1 VEQGVLRLVEKEHS
15 FYEGAYTAQVH
26 LNSGALTTFKGRV
39 ILPFV
44 TYGYLKA
51 VYDAVEPGGELLE
64 LGCGSGCVLFGER
77 FRVTAVDFSFRSLIG
92 TPHNYVLRLQ
102 ADATALDFPPESFDG
117 IAASCFWEH
126 LTAEQK
132 ELLLEKFRRWLK
144 PGGKVILLFDTASQ
158 NPLFRWFRRNAE
170 LYQKCFI
177 DHDGH
182 VGLETAR
189 DNLARFREAGFE
201 LRRGIGLNRTI
212 QHLPVYG
219 WMEPYGAV
227 ATWAKW
233 LSWAGR
239 QFERSPIVLHGFTAC
254 VHVWDL
260 TAGRL
265 FPLDWSRLYL
275 GIWEKT
281 REG

>member
-1 VEQGVLRLVEKEHS
+1 VEQGVLKLVEKEHV

-26 LNSGALTTFKGRV
+26 LNRFALRTLKGRL

-44 TYGYLKA
+44 NYGYLKA
-51 VYDAVEPGGELLE
+51 VCDAVKLGGELLE

-77 FRVTAVDFSFRSLIG
+77 FRVTAVDFSFRSLMG
-92 TPHNYVLRLQ
+92 TPSSYTLRVQ
-102 ADATALDFPPESFDG
+102 SDATAMDFPPQSFDG

-126 LTAEQK
+126 LAAEQK
-132 ELLLEKFRRWLK
+132 ELLLEKFCKWLK
-144 PGGKVILLFDTASQ
+144 PGGKVILLFDAASQ
-158 NPLFRWFRRNAE
+158 NPLFCLFRRNAE

-182 VGLETAR
+182 VGLETVR
-189 DNLARFREAGFE
+189 DNLVRFQKAGFE
-201 LRRGIGLNRTI
+201 LRRGVGLNRTI

-219 WMEPYGAV
+219 WMQPYGAV
-227 ATWAKW
+227 SFWAKW
-233 LSWAGR
+233 LSWVGCL
-239 QFERSPIVLHGFTAC
+239 FERSPITLHGFTAC
-254 VHVWDL
+254 VHAWDL
-260 TAGRL
+260 TLGRL

-275 GIWEKT
+275 GIWGQT